1 MNNTSEQAIAGNGA
15 SKNGESIPEPV
26 IRYFK
31 NKTHANGSAPG
42 EQSNDWQQAAPC
54 LSEMV
59 IIEHPLNDIFEID
72 HLSAVYVQLVPG
84 ERHI

>member
-1 MNNTSEQAIAGNGA
+1 MNNTSKQAIAGNGA
-15 SKNGESIPEPV
+15 PKNGEPIPEPV

-31 NKTHANGSAPG
+31 TKAHPTGSAPH
-42 EQSNDWQQAAPC
+42 EQSNGRQQAAPC